1 MSTPKVQPKY
11 NKTMVKNGKESS
23 VEMLTADNYLVP
35 VGEER
40 MYHCVIEAPFYDSK
54 TGKKLS
60 RPRVQKYGRKIFDT
74 VVRASLLKE
83 GYDVRILHDPN
94 EWIKAHKA
102 EIAAKKAEAEKARQ
116 EAEQAKFDA
125 AVAAAV
131 KKALAEQKKSNKA
144 KKEE

>member
-1 MSTPKVQPKY
+1 MSTRKVQPKY

-40 MYHCVIEAPFYDSK
+40 MYHCVIESTFFDNK

-60 RPRVQKYGRKIFDT
+60 RPRLQKYGRKIFDT

-94 EWIKAHKA
+94 VWIETHKA
-102 EIAAKKAEAEKARQ
+102 EIAAKKQ
-116 EAEQAKFDA
+116 
-125 AVAAAV
+125 AAA
-131 KKALAEQKKSNKA
+131 KAQQEKFSAMEKELAELKALVASMKAKKSNKA
-144 KKEE
+144 KTEE